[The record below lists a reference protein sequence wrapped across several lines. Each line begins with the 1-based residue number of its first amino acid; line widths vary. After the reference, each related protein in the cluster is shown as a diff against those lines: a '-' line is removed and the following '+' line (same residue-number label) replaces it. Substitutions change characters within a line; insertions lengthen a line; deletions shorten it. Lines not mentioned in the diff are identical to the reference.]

1 MKLCRFQAELKPRR
15 SGLKC
20 VALIA
25 AALVV
30 PMSAGAQD
38 NVAITFAG
46 GALRS
51 TDPTPGTEFVE
62 PTYVVSFQG
71 VIKRHFVI
79 EAEVSQWSHTL
90 TVERGPHD
98 IFGPEGRIGSV
109 TGTTT
114 IDSGSVW
121 NFGANFLV
129 RSTGRVRV
137 FGGVGASGSVEA
149 SECSQQSFG
158 CSPSLDPRTC
168 QPFVNARARGPVP
181 VLRILGGVDVPL
193 NERVSVFASIRRE
206 TTAWEDRRD
215 WFSGVG
221 GIRFA
226 FD

>member
-1 MKLCRFQAELKPRR
+1 MKLCRFPAGPKPRR
-15 SGLKC
+15 YGSIS

-25 AALVV
+25 AALAV
-30 PMSAGAQD
+30 PISAEAQD

-46 GALRS
+46 GAIRS
-51 TDPTPGTEFVE
+51 TDPAPGTEFVE

-98 IFGPEGRIGSV
+98 IVGPEGRIGSV

-137 FGGVGASGSVEA
+137 FGGVGVGGSVEA
-149 SECSQQSFG
+149 SEFSQQSFG

-168 QPFVNARARGPVP
+168 SPFVNNRLRGPVP
-181 VLRILGGVDVPL
+181 LLRVLGGVDVPL
-193 NERVSVFASIRRE
+193 NERVSIFGSIRRE

-226 FD
+226 L